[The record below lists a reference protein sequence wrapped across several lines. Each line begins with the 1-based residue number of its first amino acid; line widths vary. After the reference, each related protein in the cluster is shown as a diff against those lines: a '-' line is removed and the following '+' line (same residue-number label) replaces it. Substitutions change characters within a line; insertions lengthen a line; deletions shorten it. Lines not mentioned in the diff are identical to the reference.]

1 MRKFPFRRLSAF
13 LTSLLTAC
21 LLPRVVHAAEV
32 TVAVAANFTAPMKVI
47 AQSFERETGHKAV
60 LAFGA
65 TGQLYAQIKNGAP
78 FDMLLAADDKT
89 PARIDRGGL
98 GVAGTQFT
106 YATGKLVLWS
116 KKAGLVDDQGEI
128 LKSGRFNKIAMANSK
143 LAPYGVAA
151 MEVLQRLGLTAA
163 ITPKIVEGANISQT
177 FQFVSSGN
185 APLGFVALSQVF
197 EGGRIKEG
205 SGWIVPSNMH
215 KPIEQ
220 DVILL
225 HSGKNNAAAQ
235 ALMQYLRSDKAKA
248 VIRSFGYEL

>member
-1 MRKFPFRRLSAF
+1 MLLPNHVLRGL
-13 LTSLLTAC
+13 LSLLAVC
-21 LLPRVVHAAEV
+21 FLPLSSYAREV

-47 AQSFERETGHKAV
+47 AQDFETETGHRAV

-78 FDMLLAADDKT
+78 FQILLAADDKI
-89 PARIDRGGL
+89 PAKLEREGL
-98 GVAGTQFT
+98 GLAGTRFT

-128 LKSGRFNKIAMANSK
+128 LKSGKFNKIAMANPK
-143 LAPYGVAA
+143 LAPYGAAA
-151 MEVLQRLGLTAA
+151 MEIVERMGLTAA
-163 ITPKIVEGANISQT
+163 ITPKIVQGANISQV

-197 EGGRIKEG
+197 EGGKIKEG
-205 SGWIVPSNMH
+205 SGWIVPSSMH
-215 KPIEQ
+215 KPIKQ

-225 HSGKNNAAAQ
+225 NAGKDNAAAQ

>member
-1 MRKFPFRRLSAF
+1 MLLPNHVLRGL
-13 LTSLLTAC
+13 LSLLAVC
-21 LLPRVVHAAEV
+21 FLPLSSYAREV

-47 AQSFERETGHKAV
+47 AQDFETETGHRAV

-78 FDMLLAADDKT
+78 FQILLAADDKI
-89 PARIDRGGL
+89 PAKLEREGL
-98 GVAGTQFT
+98 GLAGTRFT

-116 KKAGLVDDQGEI
+116 KKAGLVDDQGEP
-128 LKSGRFNKIAMANSK
+128 LKSGKFNKIAVANPK
-143 LAPYGVAA
+143 LAPYGAAA
-151 MEVLQRLGLTAA
+151 MEVVERMGLTAA
-163 ITPKIVEGANISQT
+163 ITPKIVQGANISQV

-197 EGGRIKEG
+197 EGGKIKEG

-215 KPIEQ
+215 KPIKQ

-225 HSGKNNAAAQ
+225 RSGKDNAAAQ